1 MSVIAYLGLGSNL
14 GHREENIARA
24 LELLGRRVGIE
35 RISSIYETEPV
46 GYREQPWFLNA
57 VCRVSTMLEPFDL
70 LRLVKEVEGELGR
83 IPSFTNG
90 PRIIDIDI
98 LLYGDEVLQAND
110 LTIPHPRL
118 AERPFVLVPLAEI
131 APELVHPVVKRT
143 IEQLLQEVQSSHH
156 VRRWGDVS
164 GLSSA
169 TF

>member
-143 IEQLLQEVQSSHH
+143 IEQLLQEVQSSHQ